1 MLPGNPAGIKFYEMD
16 FKKLKSTVSR
26 NGKVLIRPL
35 KRSDLYQ
42 LIKWLKNPEINKF
55 LSSDFSD
62 LDSEK
67 EERWFR
73 EMSLSV
79 NDFVF
84 AIETRQ
90 EKKYIGNCGLHKI
103 NWDEKKADFGIA
115 IGDKNYWGKGYGRDA
130 IGAAI
135 KFAFKKLGL
144 EKIALS
150 VYEYNKRA
158 IKSYTKC
165 GFKKK
170 EILKKDHLYNNI
182 YWDTIIM
189 EIKVE

>member
-1 MLPGNPAGIKFYEMD
+1 MPGNPTGIKFYEMD

-103 NWDEKKADFGIA
+103 NWGEKKADFGIA

>member
-1 MLPGNPAGIKFYEMD
+1 MVLNNPKGIKFYEMD
-16 FKKLKSTVSR
+16 FRKLKSTVIR
-26 NGKVLIRPL
+26 NKKVLIRPL
-35 KRSDLYQ
+35 KKNDLYQ
-42 LIKWLKNPEINKF
+42 LIKWLKDPEINKF
-55 LSSDFSD
+55 LSSDFSE
-62 LDSEK
+62 LDTEK

-73 EMSLSV
+73 EMSISV

-84 AIETRQ
+84 AIETQR
-90 EKKYIGNCGLHKI
+90 ERKYIGDCGLHKI

-115 IGDKNYWGKGYGRDA
+115 IGEKNYWGKGYGSDA
-130 IGAAI
+130 AGAVI
-135 KFAFKKLGL
+135 KFAFMKLGL
-144 EKIALS
+144 EKITLS

-158 IKSYTKC
+158 IRSYKKC

-189 EIKVE
+189 EIKV

>member
-1 MLPGNPAGIKFYEMD
+1 MLLGNPTGIKFYEMD
-16 FKKLKSTVSR
+16 FKKLKSTVAR

-35 KRSDLYQ
+35 KRNDLYQ
-42 LIKWLKNPEINKF
+42 LIKWLKDPEVNKF

-84 AIETRQ
+84 AIETSRG
-90 EKKYIGNCGLHKI
+90 KKYIGDCGLHKI

-115 IGDKNYWGKGYGRDA
+115 IGDKNYWGKGYGSDA
-130 IGAAI
+130 AGAAI

-144 EKIALS
+144 EKITLS

-158 IKSYTKC
+158 IKSYIKC
-165 GFKKK
+165 GFKEK
-170 EILKKDHLYNNI
+170 EVLKKDHLYNNI

>member
-1 MLPGNPAGIKFYEMD
+1 MVLINPSGIKFYEMD
-16 FKKLKSTVSR
+16 FRKLKSTVIR
-26 NGKVLIRPL
+26 NKQVLIRPL
-35 KRSDLYQ
+35 KKSDLPL
-42 LIKWLKNPEINKF
+42 LIRWLKDPEVNKF

-62 LDSEK
+62 LDTHK

-73 EMSLSV
+73 EMSISV

-84 AIETRQ
+84 AIEAYK
-90 EKKYIGNCGLHKI
+90 EKKHIGDCGLHKI
-103 NWDEKKADFGIA
+103 NWDKKKADFGIA

-130 IGAAI
+130 TEATI

-144 EKIALS
+144 EKITLS

-158 IKSYTKC
+158 IKSYKKC
-165 GFKKK
+165 GFKEK
-170 EILKKDHLYNNI
+170 EILKKDHLYNHI

-189 EIKVE
+189 ELKFE